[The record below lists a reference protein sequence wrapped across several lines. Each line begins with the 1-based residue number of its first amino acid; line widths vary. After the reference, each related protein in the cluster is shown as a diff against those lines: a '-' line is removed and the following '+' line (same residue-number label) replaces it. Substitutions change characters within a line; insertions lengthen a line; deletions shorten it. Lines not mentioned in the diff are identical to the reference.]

1 MDAPI
6 QGFLAAT
13 RIKGIGRVRWHK
25 RHLMGTSTSIETM
38 AYYIPS
44 AGIRLFSRKNIQ
56 IRKNGQIDR
65 YECSIFTLPNQLSL
79 HLKFQR
85 LPIMPPPTGP
95 YAWLFLPLQ
104 AKIF

>member
-44 AGIRLFSRKNIQ
+44 AGIRQFSPKKYTNQ
-56 IRKNGQIDR
+56 KKWPDR
-65 YECSIFTLPNQLSL
+65 SL
-79 HLKFQR
+79 
-85 LPIMPPPTGP
+85 
-95 YAWLFLPLQ
+95 
-104 AKIF
+104 